1 MCALNDERSDIASN
15 KVNIREITVESRD
28 GLNMTVQF
36 YSPKIESK
44 YPTVLMLPML
54 GKTGSSWNNFISILL
69 NNGFAVCN
77 VDLRGHGRS
86 VRMKNGKEV
95 FYQNMNEQ
103 DWKKIPEDVADL
115 IDFISKDKFVDP
127 NRLGIAGA
135 SIGANSAI
143 IVASRYPNKAKTLIA
158 LSPGINYKG
167 LETLEPAKN
176 LKIPVLIAVGSE
188 DDYAYKSSNQLNE
201 VVKTTHNL
209 LIYKNSEHGSDLL
222 NKSED
227 LQRKIVDWLDE
238 YLKK

>member
-1 MCALNDERSDIASN
+1 MCDLNDEQSDIASN

-36 YSPKIESK
+36 YYPKAKSK
-44 YPTVLMLPML
+44 YPTVLLVPML
-54 GKTGSSWNNFISILL
+54 GKCSSSWNNFIPVLL
-69 NNGFAVCN
+69 DNGFAICSTC
-77 VDLRGHGRS
+77 LRGHGRS
-86 VRMKNGKEV
+86 VRMKDGREI
-95 FYQNMNEQ
+95 FHQNMKEQ
-103 DWKKIPEDVADL
+103 DWKKIPEDLTDL
-115 IDFISKDKFVDP
+115 IDFVSKDKFVEP
-127 NRLGIAGA
+127 ERLGIVGA
-135 SIGANSAI
+135 SIGANVGI
-143 IVASRYPNKAKTLIA
+143 ITASRYPNKIKTLIA

-176 LKIPVLIAVGSE
+176 LKIPVLIAAGSK